1 MTATS
6 FQTINHVGI
15 NKDGTR
21 MDIWMQLYV
30 TGIRG
35 YRGTGYCSLGNEPP
49 MTILNRR
56 LFHMYK
62 EFDNPHERLH
72 PVLRATC
79 VFDSFRA
86 TLERPWGGGGG
97 GGGGIV
103 PHMGE
108 TMSYFYILS
117 FPWKNEENNIFV
129 LYFTSFFFFYY
140 KPL

>member
-1 MTATS
+1 MFVILRREEYLSYIHDNMTATS

-35 YRGTGYCSLGNEPP
+35 YRGTGYYSFGNEPP

-56 LFHMYK
+56 LFIMGCCKFSFMYK
-62 EFDNPHERLH
+62 EFDNQHERDTRLH

-79 VFDSFRA
+79 
-86 TLERPWGGGGG
+86 
-97 GGGGIV
+97 V

-117 FPWKNEENNIFV
+117 FPWENE
-129 LYFTSFFFFYY
+129 
-140 KPL
+140 

>member
-56 LFHMYK
+56 LFHMGCYKFSFMHK
-62 EFDNPHERLH
+62 EFDNHHERLH

-86 TLERPWGGGGG
+86 TLERPFGGGGG
-97 GGGGIV
+97 GGGVYLTWEKLCHIS
-103 PHMGE
+103 
-108 TMSYFYILS
+108 TF
-117 FPWKNEENNIFV
+117 
-129 LYFTSFFFFYY
+129 
-140 KPL
+140 